1 MSLQEF
7 IKTNHDKLV
16 SMTREKVAKRGVE
29 SPPNAREA
37 HGVPIFLEQVCEAL
51 VAEAK
56 RDQAHQ
62 AEPDPPTNPNVAET
76 AALCGHDLLRLG
88 LSVDELVH
96 EYGDVCQA
104 VTELAVE
111 LDAPISVPDFHTLNR
126 CLDNATAAAVTAWTG
141 DQATDASATD
151 GRRAS
156 NDERLRCLVHS
167 SITIVEVLRV
177 GKVAAAGAT
186 GTILEQNLQKMRAM
200 LEVSLS

>member
-29 SPPNAREA
+29 PRPNKREA

-56 RDQAHQ
+56 RGQAHQ

-76 AALCGHDLLRLG
+76 AALYGHDILRLG

-96 EYGDVCQA
+96 RYGDVCQA

-111 LDAPISVPDFHTLNR
+111 LEAPVSVSDFHTLNR
-126 CLDNATAAAVTAWTG
+126 CLDNATAAAVTAWT
-141 DQATDASATD
+141 DDREADASATE
-151 GRRAS
+151 GPRPS
-156 NDERLRCLVHS
+156 KDERLRRLVHS
-167 SITIVEVLRV
+167 SITAFELLRS
-177 GKVAAAGAT
+177 GKIGAGGAT
-186 GTILEQNLQKMRAM
+186 GMALGQNLEKMCVM
-200 LEVSLS
+200 LDASSS

>member
-7 IKTNHDKLV
+7 IKANHDKLV
-16 SMTREKVAKRGVE
+16 SMTRQKVAKRGVE
-29 SPPNAREA
+29 PRPNEREA
-37 HGVPIFLEQVCEAL
+37 HGVPIFLDQLCEAL

-76 AALCGHDLLRLG
+76 AALYGHDVLRMG

-111 LDAPISVPDFHTLNR
+111 LDAPISVLDFHTLNR
-126 CLDNATAAAVTAWTG
+126 
-141 DQATDASATD
+141 
-151 GRRAS
+151 
-156 NDERLRCLVHS
+156 
-167 SITIVEVLRV
+167 
-177 GKVAAAGAT
+177 
-186 GTILEQNLQKMRAM
+186 
-200 LEVSLS
+200 

>member
-16 SMTREKVAKRGVE
+16 SMTREKVAKRGRE
-29 SPPNAREA
+29 PRPNEREA

-56 RDQAHQ
+56 RDQAHE
-62 AEPDPPTNPNVAET
+62 AEPDPPTNPNVAES
-76 AALCGHDLLRLG
+76 AALYGHDLLRLG
-88 LSVDELVH
+88 FSVDELVH

-111 LDAPISVPDFHTLNR
+111 LDTPVSVTDFHTLNR

-141 DQATDASATD
+141 DRETDASAE
-151 GRRAS
+151 GPRVS
-156 NDERLRCLVHS
+156 KDERLRRLVRS
-167 SITIVEVLRV
+167 SITVFELLRC
-177 GKVAAAGAT
+177 GKVGAGGAT
-186 GTILEQNLQKMRAM
+186 GMVLEQNLEKMRAV